1 MPNDSRRPRWPLRM
15 VLVLSGVAAIA
26 CTKDRDEGAPEPGT
40 DLYAIAPE
48 TVREV
53 VLSTPDRKLYAY
65 RWAPDDTFHIVVAT
79 RGSAEAEQCI
89 AGEGFARWLAAASRM
104 PIGKKLDRQVDSASG
119 EWTDLQLR
127 DASQLEPI
135 AVRLHIPSAPG
146 EPAVIQFGADQ
157 YSVDAD
163 GPMLRSASSG
173 CATLG
178 AKR

>member
-1 MPNDSRRPRWPLRM
+1 MSNDSRRSRLW
-15 VLVLSGVAAIA
+15 VLVVVALFGGAFIGCA
-26 CTKDRDEGAPEPGT
+26 KDRDGGAPEPGT
-40 DLYAIAPE
+40 ELYAVAPE

-53 VLSTPDRKLYAY
+53 EFRTPDRKLYAY
-65 RWAPDDTFHIVVAT
+65 RWAPEDTFHIVVAT
-79 RGSAEAEQCI
+79 RGSAEAEQCT
-89 AGEGFARWLAAASRM
+89 AGEGFTRWLAAVSRM
-104 PIGKKLDRQVDSASG
+104 PIGKKLDRQVDSATG

-135 AVRLHIPSAPG
+135 AVHLHIPSAPG
-146 EPAVIQFGADQ
+146 APAVLQFGADQ

>member
-1 MPNDSRRPRWPLRM
+1 MSNASRQFRPLLPM
-15 VLVLSGVAAIA
+15 VVVLYGVAAIA
-26 CTKDRDEGAPEPGT
+26 CAKDRDERAPEPGT
-40 DLYAIAPE
+40 ELYAIAPE

-53 VLSTPDRKLYAY
+53 AFSTPDRKLYAY
-65 RWAPDDTFHIVVAT
+65 RWAPGDTFHIVVAT
-79 RGSAEAEQCI
+79 RGSAEAEQCP
-89 AGEGFARWLAAASRM
+89 AGEGFTRWLAAVSRM
-104 PIGKKLDRQVDSASG
+104 PIGKKLERPVDSASG

-135 AVRLHIPSAPG
+135 AAHLHIPSAPG
-146 EPAVIQFGADQ
+146 DPAVIQFGADQ
-157 YSVDAD
+157 YSVNVD